1 MTPGLGGAVH
11 TPSTPHL
18 STTSRRKYPREMPH
32 QEAGKEQAEGRLVS
46 SLLPSAGLDLNKP
59 GLYNSGPGLPQPEI
73 RGIQRK
79 RQTEEQVTK
88 GD

>member
-11 TPSTPHL
+11 IPSTPHL

-46 SLLPSAGLDLNKP
+46 SLLPPEGLYLNKP
-59 GLYNSGPGLPQPEI
+59 SLLYNPGPGLPQTEI

-79 RQTEEQVTK
+79 RQRVGTS
-88 GD
+88 D